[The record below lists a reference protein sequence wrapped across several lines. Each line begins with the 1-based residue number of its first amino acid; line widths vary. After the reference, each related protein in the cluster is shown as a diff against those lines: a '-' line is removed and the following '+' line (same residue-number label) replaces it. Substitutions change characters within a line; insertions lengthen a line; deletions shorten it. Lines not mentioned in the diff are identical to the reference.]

1 MFNFLFVATVIFA
14 LLDWIAAWKEWPK
27 LLYVAKPA
35 TLLFLILWS
44 FQVSGWSGGMLW
56 FGIGLLCSLLGDI
69 ALMLSPRFFLA
80 GLFAFLL
87 AHVAYLVGF
96 NQIPAP
102 FTMGIALVAILCG
115 WGAAQIFKRIR
126 VGIIKTPGG
135 KRVMIPIFLYG
146 SMLTLM
152 MLSAVITLHRADWTA
167 AAAFPAAIGGV
178 LFFVSDSLLGT
189 DRFVKK
195 IPHGRFLVHV
205 TYHLGQIGLITGA
218 LTHFI
223 K

>member
-1 MFNFLFVATVIFA
+1 MFNILFYLTIIAA
-14 LLDWIAAWKEWPK
+14 LLDWVACWKEWPK

-35 TLLFLILWS
+35 TLIFLALWS
-44 FQVSGWSGGMLW
+44 FQTSGWTGGMLW
-56 FGIGLLCSLLGDI
+56 FGIGLICSLIGDV
-69 ALMLSPRFFLA
+69 ALMLNPRFFLA
-80 GLFAFLL
+80 GLFAFLV
-87 AHVAYLVGF
+87 AHIMYLIGF

-102 FTMGIALVAILCG
+102 FTIGVAFLAILVG
-115 WGAAQIFKRIR
+115 WMASKIFKRIR
-126 VGIIKTPGG
+126 GGILAKPGG

-152 MLSAVITLHRADWTA
+152 MLSAVITLHRPEWIKEA
-167 AAAFPAAIGGV
+167 AIPAAVGGI
-178 LFFVSDSLLGT
+178 LFFISDSMLGT

-205 TYHLGQIGLITGA
+205 TYHLGQISLIAGA
-218 LTHFI
+218 MIHFV